1 MFNRQFQKFC
11 DAFFVAIGLFCFG
24 LPFSTAT
31 AESVSVRATFE
42 VPYETGIFSDKPS
55 NEFRQAAL
63 TKAKAEVWKAYQAK
77 LDSSRQ
83 GDVERN
89 RSAIETRLDDLV
101 TNLNMLDEQVLVD
114 AKRVRYTVRASVN
127 SGLLITLLNSSSS
140 QSAGG
145 SLGSQ
150 FGFLFIPRKQA
161 EAESFDPNVSK
172 TAKAIQAGSTKR
184 VSKDQVTELE
194 GGLSE
199 QTLEGVEKKS
209 ALQVSKSGSV
219 KRKSQAVTWEVTES
233 KGVVTEVSK
242 VLTEAGFR
250 PASFDKIMS
259 ECSDTEVDELI
270 ESVTQSKTLNFN
282 RTNNKAVR
290 EALQECGIRFFSL
303 GFLDVDSIEPDSQ
316 SGGWKVR
323 VAVNV
328 RVSDYGPVWSGAQ
341 RIPSDVASIQ
351 EFSNGLGRTEE
362 DARDNALREAGRK
375 AALILSSQ
383 LRAQGLN

>member
-55 NEFRQAAL
+55 NEFRQTAL

-161 EAESFDPNVSK
+161 GRSHSIPMYLKLLKLSK
-172 TAKAIQAGSTKR
+172 
-184 VSKDQVTELE
+184 QVRQ
-194 GGLSE
+194 SE
-199 QTLEGVEKKS
+199 F
-209 ALQVSKSGSV
+209 
-219 KRKSQAVTWEVTES
+219 RKI
-233 KGVVTEVSK
+233 K
-242 VLTEAGFR
+242 
-250 PASFDKIMS
+250 
-259 ECSDTEVDELI
+259 
-270 ESVTQSKTLNFN
+270 
-282 RTNNKAVR
+282 
-290 EALQECGIRFFSL
+290 
-303 GFLDVDSIEPDSQ
+303 
-316 SGGWKVR
+316 
-323 VAVNV
+323 
-328 RVSDYGPVWSGAQ
+328 
-341 RIPSDVASIQ
+341 
-351 EFSNGLGRTEE
+351 
-362 DARDNALREAGRK
+362 
-375 AALILSSQ
+375 
-383 LRAQGLN
+383 